1 MFDFKKFV
9 GRTLVACAV
18 VGTCLSSISADKSSN
33 LNEGDKI
40 IVKNHVVKSGDT
52 FWGITTYYRDKDA
65 RDMYLLEYQDEIRK
79 LNPDLAANQCQVKPN
94 DIITVQYVE
103 KVSQ

>member
-1 MFDFKKFV
+1 MLKFKKFV
-9 GRTLVACAV
+9 ERVLVVCAV
-18 VGTCLSSISADKSSN
+18 VGTCISSISADKPSDI
-33 LNEGDKI
+33 NEGDKI

-65 RDMYLLEYQDEIRK
+65 RDMYLLEYQDEVRR
-79 LNPDLAANQCQVKPN
+79 LNPKITANQCQVKPN